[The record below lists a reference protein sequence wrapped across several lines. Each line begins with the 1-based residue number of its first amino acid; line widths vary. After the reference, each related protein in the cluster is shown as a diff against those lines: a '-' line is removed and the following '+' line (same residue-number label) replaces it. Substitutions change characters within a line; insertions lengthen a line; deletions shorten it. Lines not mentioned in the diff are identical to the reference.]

1 VTDMKPAGFKW
12 WVAMFLVLAT
22 GVIGF
27 GCTAARNARDIP
39 ANGEREAGGDLDLLN
54 DLPDSAVDV
63 DSADRPHD
71 VIELR
76 LADESG
82 EADGCDLGLFPDQDQ
97 GGDLCVPSCS
107 EKQCGDD
114 GCAGV
119 CGECLDGQVCLDH
132 LCACKPEDHLGCC
145 ADDVCWFDGCGS
157 QGEVATHCQAGCS
170 EGECLACLPDCA
182 GKECGDDGCGA
193 SCGACDAGSSCQAGD
208 CTCINPPTTIWD
220 KTYGGDGFDTFRA
233 VTLVADGGLAVAG
246 RRAPDGS
253 SYPDLWLVSMD
264 SEGNPLWDSSFGGDK
279 ADGAYGM
286 TILPD
291 GGFALA
297 GRTESSQDD
306 QMDYG
311 GAWLV
316 RTDSQGSLLWD
327 KTYGGGAFGAVAA
340 LSDGGFAL
348 GGGKKPNSM
357 QANQFWLVRT
367 DAGGNELWNKT
378 YGGNDY
384 DSSSALA
391 ALPDGGF
398 VLAGATESKG
408 AGMTDSWLVRTDDQG
423 NLLWDKTYGGAKF
436 DRSWALARL
445 PDGGFALAGATMSKG
460 SGGRDFWLVRTDSE
474 GNLLW
479 DKTYGGIHSDV
490 AMSVSELPD
499 GGFLLAG
506 WTGVEGVDSFDLWLV
521 RTDGDGNALW
531 GGTYGGGVD
540 GPNFYVS
547 VVLLEDGG
555 LVVGSTTE
563 VDDAGDLDLRLTR
576 LGPEC
581 SP

>member
-1 VTDMKPAGFKW
+1 MTDMKPAGFKW

-193 SCGACDAGSSCQAGD
+193 SCGACDEGFSCQAGN
-208 CTCINPPTTIWD
+208 CTCVSPPPVIWD
-220 KTYGGDGFDTFRA
+220 KTYAENGHESFKR
-233 VTLVADGGLAVAG
+233 VA
-246 RRAPDGS
+246 
-253 SYPDLWLVSMD
+253 
-264 SEGNPLWDSSFGGDK
+264 
-279 ADGAYGM
+279 
-286 TILPD
+286 I
-291 GGFALA
+291 
-297 GRTESSQDD
+297 
-306 QMDYG
+306 
-311 GAWLV
+311 
-316 RTDSQGSLLWD
+316 
-327 KTYGGGAFGAVAA
+327 
-340 LSDGGFAL
+340 
-348 GGGKKPNSM
+348 
-357 QANQFWLVRT
+357 
-367 DAGGNELWNKT
+367 
-378 YGGNDY
+378 
-384 DSSSALA
+384 
-391 ALPDGGF
+391 LPDGGF
-398 VLAGATESKG
+398 VLVGNKVSTLTHSDLWVAG
-408 AGMTDSWLVRTDDQG
+408 
-423 NLLWDKTYGGAKF
+423 
-436 DRSWALARL
+436 
-445 PDGGFALAGATMSKG
+445 
-460 SGGRDFWLVRTDSE
+460 TDSE

-479 DKTYGGIHSDV
+479 EHVLGGVKADV
-490 AMSVSELPD
+490 ARAIAVLPD
-499 GGFLLAG
+499 G
-506 WTGVEGVDSFDLWLV
+506 S
-521 RTDGDGNALW
+521 
-531 GGTYGGGVD
+531 
-540 GPNFYVS
+540 
-547 VVLLEDGG
+547 
-555 LVVGSTTE
+555 LVVGGTA
-563 VDDAGDLDLRLTR
+563 DYDGAGEQDVRLLRI
-576 LGPEC
+576 GPEC
-581 SP
+581 TP